1 MTTVRT
7 KRSRM
12 CAAQTSWR
20 SLEGSR
26 GSPRRSRLRAHWP
39 RERGSTRRIDTDGCF
54 VSIFCAFTAED
65 GHISKAEKKARKTMQ
80 KLGLDQLDDVQRV
93 TFRKSKQAM
102 FVINAP
108 DVFHAPGSDSYVI
121 FGEAKMED
129 LAAQAAQL
137 KNAFKAEAA
146 SAEATEAPKATVEE
160 VEEEGDVDETGIEAK
175 DIELVMT
182 QANVSRAKAVE
193 ALKKNPGDIVSAIMD
208 LTM

>member
-1 MTTVRT
+1 MGLSEARD
-7 KRSRM
+7 
-12 CAAQTSWR
+12 A
-20 SLEGSR
+20 
-26 GSPRRSRLRAHWP
+26 PRNMS
-39 RERGSTRRIDTDGCF
+39 
-54 VSIFCAFTAED
+54 AEEENPPKVEDVASEEEADDHADD

-102 FVINAP
+102 FVINTP

-137 KNAFKAEAA
+137 KNAFKADAA
-146 SAEATEAPKATVEE
+146 SAEPAEAPKATVEE
-160 VEEEGDVDETGIEAK
+160 VEAK

-182 QANVSRAKAVE
+182 QANVSRAKAVD
-193 ALKKNPGDIVSAIMD
+193 ALKKNP
-208 LTM
+208 